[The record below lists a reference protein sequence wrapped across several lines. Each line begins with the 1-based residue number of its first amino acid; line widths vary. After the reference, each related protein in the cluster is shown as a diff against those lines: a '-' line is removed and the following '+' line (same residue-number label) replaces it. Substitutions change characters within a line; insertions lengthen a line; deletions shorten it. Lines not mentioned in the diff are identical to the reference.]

1 MPLVVPANQ
10 RASVCA
16 CVQKNPQF
24 AVAAADEEKRP
35 PRYVPAP
42 VVARVLD
49 FGFVAQVQPAS
60 VEDPL
65 LLHPKNFER
74 RHGGAMDSKYAFVRI
89 VYDQIFRVEHRA
101 SLVDFLE
108 SRTLG
113 RNRVLS
119 YSTVQRRG
127 KDGLVHFAPWRLCGK
142 HSGVRRC
149 RSSTHDSTSAANSS
163 SGLTTRGER
172 PCS

>member
-10 RASVCA
+10 RASVRA
-16 CVQKNPQF
+16 GVQKNPQF

-42 VVARVLD
+42 VVARVID
-49 FGFVAQVQPAS
+49 FGFMAQIQPAFI
-60 VEDPL
+60 ENPL
-65 LLHPKNFER
+65 LLHLENFER
-74 RHGGAMDSKYAFVRI
+74 RHGGAMNSKYAFVRI

-119 YSTVQRRG
+119 YSTAQRRG
-127 KDGLVHFAPWRLCGK
+127 KDGLVHFAPWRLC
-142 HSGVRRC
+142 
-149 RSSTHDSTSAANSS
+149 
-163 SGLTTRGER
+163 
-172 PCS
+172 